1 MSPPLIIDIP
11 GNRPPTGDQLS
22 VSTEDNFTPGFG
34 REDFPEA
41 GRQAIAD
48 AGYDADYV
56 IANDTE
62 IDLETPLEEREAQAE
77 QLLKGLTENERAL
90 FIDSARAMMPVFQEA
105 PRRFQSSQTGTGEPA
120 SYLGAATKKSVE
132 TTADAIEAEQAQPVS
147 DLEAAQYGLE
157 LITRFNFRDIDL
169 VRLAH
174 RMSDEDVTPKQKLAF
189 HFLQQM
195 YEKKDITWDGL
206 LRATGNLL
214 LSPSTYVGVGS
225 FSLGSAAAQAAKT
238 AGMQGVKAYIKSQI
252 PSSIALGVEGGAYAS
267 LDNAMK
273 QSVENTA
280 ADANPEIAEGLGME
294 SEFGLGENLAH
305 TALGTALGGTIGMT
319 APALINKAGEFL
331 EGMVQGAKGGN
342 TLGSGPVPPISRLR
356 AGGQDND
363 AAKARIGEI
372 SGGKRVLI
380 DHLATYFDEN
390 HLAQRGRKLD
400 PNDDADFQSG
410 IDDAVA
416 EVEYQLTQ
424 AVSGKGWYDNDVAT
438 TFETA
443 AQIPGLE
450 SLATNDT
457 HRIIWSAIAGATSNG
472 QKVVNNTRVAMALMR
487 HYLKTGELI
496 TTPPAPNST
505 IAEIPKVG
513 FGVRSTSVGKS
524 LGIIKHLIDDLG
536 EEAFADWW
544 LSPHS
549 LKEITDVRKAAGLK
563 GGPGGVG
570 GGQKAIHLG
579 ARAIG
584 DKTGQ
589 FSLNINGYEGTTKDS
604 WFTRGYNRIFGQMRR
619 ADGEIA
625 MQPRDMPER
634 RRQEEYVSEIQKRM
648 QAQGMTEQDIQAVLW
663 YGEQNLYTDL
673 GVTSRPE
680 GFSEGA
686 RRTNEAIGLRPGVR
700 TGDADEAAPEPGSSL
715 TGYRD
720 LSGRQRAV
728 RQQRR
733 NRIAELN
740 SGGSDGRQ
748 SRPYR
753 SDSSED
759 VGRTRLVADEAVAKR
774 YEKAGLRLPSINQLD
789 AAQSAAD
796 YAQRMQSAMVNHEFG
811 AQVELKTA
819 DELSQFKLYQ
829 TDDDAG
835 FALKPDGDI
844 VAVYSG
850 ASEPRNGLFSV
861 LQAAIDQGGRKLDAF
876 NTMLP
881 KVYQTVGFK
890 PVARVK
896 WNDQFAPKPPFAA
909 KAWDKETY
917 KEFNNGEPDIVLMV
931 YDPDYFGGADMAT
944 VPRFDDFDKAAEI
957 QNAEVDRLAPR
968 VTEIHSTE

>member
-1 MSPPLIIDIP
+1 MLIIDIP
-11 GNRPPTGDQLS
+11 GPRPLQQDADELY
-22 VSTEDNFTPGFG
+22 VTEADKMPVM
-34 REDFPEA
+34 PEE

-48 AGYDADYV
+48 AGYDVDYV

-77 QLLKGLTENERAL
+77 QLLKGLTENERGL
-90 FIDSARAMMPVFQEA
+90 FIDSARELMSVFREA
-105 PRRFQSSQTGTGEPA
+105 PRRFVSSQTGTAQPGSFLGE
-120 SYLGAATKKSVE
+120 YTKKSIE
-132 TTADAIEAEQAQPVS
+132 QRADRIEAEQAQPVS

-157 LITRFNFRDIDL
+157 LISRFNFRDIDL

-214 LSPSTYVGVGS
+214 TSPSTYVGVGT
-225 FSLGSAAAQAAKT
+225 FGIATAAAQAAKT
-238 AGMQGVKAYIKSQI
+238 AGKEGIKAYIRSQI
-252 PSSIALGVEGGAYAS
+252 PNAIALGLEGGAYAS
-267 LDNAMK
+267 LDDAMK
-273 QSVENTA
+273 QTVEIEAARANPQI
-280 ADANPEIAEGLGME
+280 ADAMNLQQEFQFGENVAATGLGV
-294 SEFGLGENLAH
+294 A
-305 TALGTALGGTIGMT
+305 AGGTIGMFGNKV
-319 APALINKAGEFL
+319 IDKAGEAFT
-331 EGMVQGAKGGN
+331 GMVRGAQQGVLGAGVGG
-342 TLGSGPVPPISRLR
+342 TGKPPQISRLR

-363 AAKARIGEI
+363 AAKARIAEI

-380 DHLATYFDEN
+380 DHLATYFDED
-390 HLAQRGRKLD
+390 HLAKRGRKLD
-400 PNDDADFQSG
+400 PNDDADFQLG
-410 IDDAVA
+410 IDDAV
-416 EVEYQLTQ
+416 EEINYQLTQ

-438 TFETA
+438 TFETI

-450 SLATNDT
+450 SLGTNDT
-457 HRIIWSAIAGATSNG
+457 HRVIWSAIAGATSNG
-472 QKVVNNTRVAMALMR
+472 QKVVNNTRVAIALMR
-487 HYLKTGELI
+487 HYLQTGELI
-496 TTPPAPNST
+496 TTPPAPDST
-505 IAEIPKVG
+505 IADIPKVG
-513 FGVRSTSVGKS
+513 FGVRSASVGKS
-524 LGIIKHLIDDLG
+524 LSVIKHLLDDLG
-536 EEAFADWW
+536 EEGFADWW

-570 GGQKAIHLG
+570 GGQKSIHLG

-625 MQPRDMPER
+625 MQPRDIPER
-634 RRQEEYVSEIQKRM
+634 KRQEQFVSEIQKRL

-663 YGEQNLYTDL
+663 YQEQNLYTDL
-673 GVTSRPE
+673 GVLSRPE

-686 RRTNEAIGLRPGVR
+686 RRTNEAIGLRTGVR
-700 TGDADEAAPEPGSSL
+700 TGDADEAAPEPGSTL

-759 VGRTRLVADEAVAKR
+759 AGRTRLVADEEVAKR
-774 YEKAGLRLPSINQLD
+774 YEKAGLRIPSITQLD

-819 DELSQFKLYQ
+819 DELSKYKLYQ

-835 FALKPDGDI
+835 FALKPDGDV

-896 WNDQFAPKPPFAA
+896 WNDEFAPKPPFAA

-931 YDPDYFGGADMAT
+931 YDPDYFGGVNMAS
-944 VPRFDDFDKAAEI
+944 VPRFDDFDEAAAI
-957 QNAEVDRLAPR
+957 QNAEVERLAPR
-968 VTEIHSTE
+968 VNEIHGTE

>member
-1 MSPPLIIDIP
+1 MVRGAQEGVL
-11 GNRPPTGDQLS
+11 G
-22 VSTEDNFTPGFG
+22 
-34 REDFPEA
+34 A
-41 GRQAIAD
+41 GV
-48 AGYDADYV
+48 G
-56 IANDTE
+56 
-62 IDLETPLEEREAQAE
+62 
-77 QLLKGLTENERAL
+77 
-90 FIDSARAMMPVFQEA
+90 
-105 PRRFQSSQTGTGEPA
+105 GTG
-120 SYLGAATKKSVE
+120 K
-132 TTADAIEAEQAQPVS
+132 
-147 DLEAAQYGLE
+147 
-157 LITRFNFRDIDL
+157 
-169 VRLAH
+169 
-174 RMSDEDVTPKQKLAF
+174 TP
-189 HFLQQM
+189 
-195 YEKKDITWDGL
+195 
-206 LRATGNLL
+206 
-214 LSPSTYVGVGS
+214 
-225 FSLGSAAAQAAKT
+225 
-238 AGMQGVKAYIKSQI
+238 QI
-252 PSSIALGVEGGAYAS
+252 A
-267 LDNAMK
+267 
-273 QSVENTA
+273 
-280 ADANPEIAEGLGME
+280 
-294 SEFGLGENLAH
+294 
-305 TALGTALGGTIGMT
+305 
-319 APALINKAGEFL
+319 
-331 EGMVQGAKGGN
+331 
-342 TLGSGPVPPISRLR
+342 RLR

-363 AAKARIGEI
+363 AAKARIADI

-380 DHLATYFDEN
+380 DHLATYFDED
-390 HLAQRGRKLD
+390 HLAKRGPKLD
-400 PNDDADFQSG
+400 PNDDADFQLG
-410 IDDAVA
+410 IDDAV
-416 EVEYQLTQ
+416 EEINYQLTQ

-438 TFETA
+438 TFETI

-450 SLATNDT
+450 SLGTNDT
-457 HRIIWSAIAGATSNG
+457 HRVIWSAIAGATSNG
-472 QKVVNNTRVAMALMR
+472 QKVVNNTRVAIALMR
-487 HYLKTGELI
+487 HYLQTGELI
-496 TTPPAPNST
+496 TTPPAPDST
-505 IAEIPKVG
+505 IADIPRVG

-524 LGIIKHLIDDLG
+524 LSVIKNLLDNLG
-536 EEAFADWW
+536 EEGFADWW

-604 WFTRGYNRIFGQMRR
+604 WFTRGYNRIFGQMRL
-619 ADGEIA
+619 ANGEIA
-625 MQPRDMPER
+625 MKPRDLPER
-634 RRQEEYVSEIQKRM
+634 QRQEQYVSEIQKRL

-663 YGEQNLYTDL
+663 YQEQNLYTDL
-673 GVTSRPE
+673 GVPSRPE

-686 RRTNEAIGLRPGVR
+686 RRTNEAIGLRTGVR
-700 TGDADEAAPEPGSSL
+700 TGDADEAAPEPGSTL

-759 VGRTRLVADEAVAKR
+759 VGRNRLVADEEVAKR
-774 YEKAGLRLPSINQLD
+774 YEKAGLRIPSINQLD

-811 AQVELKTA
+811 AQVELKAA
-819 DELSQFKLYQ
+819 DELSKYKLYQ

-896 WNDQFAPKPPFAA
+896 WNDEFAPKPPFAA

-931 YDPDYFGGADMAT
+931 YDPDHFGGVDMAS
-944 VPRFDDFDKAAEI
+944 VPRFDDFDEAAAI
-957 QNAEVDRLAPR
+957 QNAEVERLAPR
-968 VTEIHSTE
+968 VNEIHGTE